1 MTIIAY
7 SRSVLTVLQVRST
20 SDQEL
25 LRFLHSKGENH
36 YSLASCSRQS
46 GGPIFLQDSRTGS
59 HLRVP
64 LSGYFVWDPDQ
75 RTMALYGSAEE
86 LRSLGI
92 DPGRIRS
99 MASQHQE
106 PWELL
111 D

>member
-1 MTIIAY
+1 MTIITY

-20 SDQEL
+20 SDGEL
-25 LRFLHSKGENH
+25 LQFLHDKGETH

-46 GGPIFLQDSRTGS
+46 GGPIFLKDARTGS

-75 RTMALYGSAEE
+75 RKMGIYSNAEE
-86 LRSLGI
+86 LRTLGI
-92 DPGRIRS
+92 DPGRIHS
-99 MASQHQE
+99 MADSRKE
-106 PWELL
+106 AWELF

>member
-20 SDQEL
+20 SEEEL
-25 LRFLHSKGENH
+25 LQFLHSKGETH
-36 YSLASCSRQS
+36 YSLAGCSRQS
-46 GGPIFLQDSRTGS
+46 GAPIFLKDARTGS

-64 LSGYFVWDPDQ
+64 LSAYFVWDPDQ
-75 RTMALYGSAEE
+75 RTMALYSSAEE
-86 LRSLGI
+86 LRALGV

-99 MASQHQE
+99 MASTSRE
-106 PWELL
+106 SWELL